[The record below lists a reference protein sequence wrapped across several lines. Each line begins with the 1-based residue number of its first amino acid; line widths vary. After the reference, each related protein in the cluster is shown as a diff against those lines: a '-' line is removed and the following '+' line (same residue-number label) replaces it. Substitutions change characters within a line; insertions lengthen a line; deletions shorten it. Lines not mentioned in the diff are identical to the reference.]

1 MWTRRPEKRGR
12 NDALFEAAAGEP
24 GDASADCL
32 VLEDFDAQ
40 LMRPE
45 LGARDPDRMAK
56 EGGEEGR
63 IHDESADAGGY
74 LQSFELYE
82 TQSVRKKISDWKFMF
97 SSSSVSCLNV
107 SSNLLFLLFL
117 LMAWVSKDAN
127 FCVLIYFLYNLST

>member
-1 MWTRRPEKRGR
+1 MLVSPSFAVAPAAGWKLELGWTKRPEKKGR

-24 GDASADCL
+24 GDALADCL

-45 LGARDPDRMAK
+45 LGARDPDRMAT

-82 TQSVRKKISDWKFMF
+82 TQSVRK
-97 SSSSVSCLNV
+97 
-107 SSNLLFLLFL
+107 
-117 LMAWVSKDAN
+117 
-127 FCVLIYFLYNLST
+127 TR